1 MSVTFAE
8 RVDSEERTQ
17 LLQWGISLL
26 AVLAVHLGVAFW
38 LLPKDTPAKPDKPPP
53 AAYLDLPPLPLPGA
67 GGTPGASVPKPAQ
80 TKPPVNP
87 APTAPAV
94 PKPVTPPV
102 LPPAPN
108 PQPESVP
115 APKIVV
121 PPAAAPQAVLPKTPA
136 PKPPRPQAAQPQ
148 SPKPKAPVAPADQTP
163 SLTGS
168 APIVRLSAIGVWQAG
183 VIERLQKFQVYPPDI
198 RRGQVVTAVDVAFVI
213 DRQGKILSY
222 AIAISSGIPSLDAA
236 ALEMVRRAQ
245 WLPAPPEQLVG
256 DAQKYRFQMTVRFF

>member
-26 AVLAVHLGVAFW
+26 AVLAVHIGVAFW

-53 AAYLDLPPLPLPGA
+53 AAFLDLPPLPLPGA
-67 GGTPGASVPKPAQ
+67 GGAPGASVQKPAQ
-80 TKPPVNP
+80 TKLPANP
-87 APTAPAV
+87 APTPPAV
-94 PKPVTPPV
+94 PKPVLPPV
-102 LPPAPN
+102 LPSTPN
-108 PQPESVP
+108 PQPEPVP
-115 APKIVV
+115 VPKIVV
-121 PPAAAPQAVLPKTPA
+121 PPAAAPQAVLPKPA
-136 PKPPRPQAAQPQ
+136 PPKPPRPQAAQPQ
-148 SPKPKAPVAPADQTP
+148 PPKPKVPATPTDQTP

-168 APIVRLSAIGVWQAG
+168 APIVRLSAVGAWKAG

-198 RRGQVVTAVDVAFVI
+198 RRGQMVTAVDVAFVI

-222 AIAISSGIPSLDAA
+222 ALAISSGIPSLDAA

-245 WLPAPPEQLVG
+245 WLPPPPEQLVG
-256 DAQKYRFQMTVRFF
+256 DSQRYRFQMTVRFF